1 MTTAFYALL
10 LATLFSC
17 KTSIYSHGISRNTT
31 TGSSIIDLFALSA
44 PPDDD
49 MAEANQETVAMKY
62 AFMDRK
68 FMMMNNSL
76 QTRDDLLCVTF
87 ITLLSSEDSSLP
99 TSCECSHNTIPYHT
113 IR

>member
-1 MTTAFYALL
+1 MTMAFYALL
-10 LATLFSC
+10 LAILFSC
-17 KTSIYSHGISRNTT
+17 KTSIYSHGISQKNN

-49 MAEANQETVAMKY
+49 IAEANQETVAMKY

-68 FMMMNNSL
+68 FMMMNSSM
-76 QTRDDLLCVTF
+76 QTRDDLLCVTY

-99 TSCECSHNTIPYHT
+99 TSCECLYNTI
-113 IR
+113 R